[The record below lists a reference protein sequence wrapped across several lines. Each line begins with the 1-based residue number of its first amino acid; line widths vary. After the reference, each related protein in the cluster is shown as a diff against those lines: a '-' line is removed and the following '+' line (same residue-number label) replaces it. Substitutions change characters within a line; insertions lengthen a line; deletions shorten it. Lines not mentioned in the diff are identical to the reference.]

1 MYHVLIVTVCPLC
14 LLKASKLCQRMCLA
28 QANKEAKVAQ
38 REEEEEE
45 EEEED
50 VMRNR

>member
-1 MYHVLIVTVCPLC
+1 MYLLLLFVLY
-14 LLKASKLCQRMCLA
+14 LLKASKLSQRMCLA
-28 QANKEAKVAQ
+28 QANKEVEVAQ

-50 VMRNR
+50 VMRTR